1 MLDVDDAFRIYAATI
16 VVGLV
21 NAILV
26 SYRLWRFHRDFWYS
40 LGGKS
45 YFDPLGGW
53 NWRLRSR
60 LFVFT
65 IFSGEHLRL
74 NDALLSN
81 AVYFGRVL
89 MAFAFALLLIL
100 LVHFHF
106 GVPQN

>member
-1 MLDVDDAFRIYAATI
+1 MLDVDYVFRIYAVTI
-16 VVGLV
+16 VISLIT
-21 NAILV
+21 AILI
-26 SYRLWRFHRDFWYS
+26 SYRLWRFHRDFWNS

-65 IFSGEHLRL
+65 ILSREHLGL
-74 NDALLSN
+74 NDTLLSN

-89 MAFAFALLLIL
+89 MVFAFALLFIL
-100 LVHFHF
+100 LIHYHF
-106 GVPQN
+106 GV